1 MIDAMMCPMRTTV
14 RVDDDLLEQL
24 KARARAEKVSLA
36 RLLNRTL
43 RAGLKAGGARAPKP
57 RAYREQVRDLGV
69 PRVALEKAVALA
81 DALEDEEIVRELG
94 LRK

>member
-1 MIDAMMCPMRTTV
+1 MIH
-14 RVDDDLLEQL
+14 

-43 RAGLKAGGARAPKP
+43 RAGWKAGGARVPKP
-57 RAYREQVRDLGV
+57 PAYREQVQDLGV

-81 DALEDEEIVRELG
+81 DALEDEEIV
-94 LRK
+94 

>member
-1 MIDAMMCPMRTTV
+1 MMCSMRTTV

-24 KARARAEKVSLA
+24 KARARSEKVSLG

-43 RAGLKAGGARAPKP
+43 RAGLKAGGARSPKP
-57 RAYREQVRDLGV
+57 RAYREQVQDMGT
-69 PRVALEKAVALA
+69 PRVALEKAIALA
-81 DALEDEEIVRELG
+81 DALEDEEIVRELA